1 MLLGGEIRRIHTRSD
16 DVLKSL
22 NRQQFFHDN
31 NLANRSTLSSRL
43 EDERKSNSSRHK
55 NV

>member
-1 MLLGGEIRRIHTRSD
+1 MLLGGEIRRIHSD

-22 NRQQFFHDN
+22 NRQQFFHDH